1 MLHSKRSSRQLV
13 SMIIGLTCKGIFL
26 KIQSNGASTLF
37 NQSFGVQ
44 QVRPNAV
51 DPLVFVDTDIGCE
64 KLAVIEE
71 NIITAFNEVSGD
83 NNNVITVTLNRAYRV
98 CLTTFCEEFP

>member
-1 MLHSKRSSRQLV
+1 
-13 SMIIGLTCKGIFL
+13 MIIGLTCKGIFL